1 MGVLTTAKDVSLSCH
16 VECFP
21 LCEIV
26 WLKNGLPI
34 GESELYSIKTS
45 TLPPD
50 QTKSDFESV
59 LSTLIWNLTAWPNGQ
74 LDRMH
79 DNANYTCQSTSNSV
93 GAGVSSTTHFH
104 VECKFFGQATTL
116 DRIRTQ
122 SLCSFMKTRR
132 KFLPFY
138 TYFHYYCVFPL
149 NISGFTISLALFT
162 SLIADWISCMF
173 RVQE

>member
-1 MGVLTTAKDVSLSCH
+1 MLTTSKEVFLSCH

-34 GESELYSIKTS
+34 GETELYSIKTT

-59 LSTLIWNLTAWPNGQ
+59 LSTLFWNLTAWPNGQ
-74 LDRMH
+74 LDRQL

-104 VECKFFGQATTL
+104 VECKLFFNDGLYTPSSPPNLPLFQ
-116 DRIRTQ
+116 Q
-122 SLCSFMKTRR
+122 YCSY
-132 KFLPFY
+132 P
-138 TYFHYYCVFPL
+138 
-149 NISGFTISLALFT
+149 LFT
-162 SLIADWISCMF
+162 NSLRRQLQFTYGLC
-173 RVQE
+173 